1 MPVVHIPS
9 HMRDASGGRA
19 RVTVAAGTLRSVI
32 EALEAECPGI
42 KRLIVDTG
50 RVRGDLAIAINT
62 TITENDL
69 SQPVDEHD
77 EIHLIPAIA
86 GG

>member
-19 RVTVAAGTLRSVI
+19 RVEVPAGTLRAVI
-32 EALEAECPGI
+32 ESLEAECPGI
-42 KRLIVDTG
+42 KQLIVDEG

-62 TITENDL
+62 TVTENDL
-69 SQPVDEHD
+69 SQPVAETDEVH
-77 EIHLIPAIA
+77 IVPAIA

>member
-9 HMRDASGGRA
+9 HMRDASAGRD
-19 RVTVAAGTLRSVI
+19 RVEVPAGTLRAVI
-32 EALEAECPGI
+32 DALDAECPGI
-42 KRLIVDTG
+42 KRLIVDDG
-50 RVRGDLAIAINT
+50 RVRRDLAIAVNS

-69 SQPVDEHD
+69 SQPVGDAD
-77 EIHLIPAIA
+77 EIHLVPAIA